1 MAQENLLGSYLRG
14 KRENVELSQGD
25 VAQKLG
31 YSTAQ
36 YISNF
41 ERGVC
46 QPSLKILS
54 RLAKIYKVDMDEL
67 FEIIMKQQR
76 IEISKVLFKS
86 AKPSRST
93 KVSGKISVRRR

>member
-1 MAQENLLGSYLRG
+1 MQENLLGAYLRG
-14 KRENVELSQGD
+14 KRENAELSQGD
-25 VAQKLG
+25 VAGKLG

-46 QPSLKILS
+46 QPSLKIIS
-54 RLAKIYKVDMDEL
+54 RLAKIYKADMDEL
-67 FEIIMKQQR
+67 FEVIMKQQR
-76 IEISKVLFKS
+76 IEISKVLFKNKAPKS
-86 AKPSRST
+86 A